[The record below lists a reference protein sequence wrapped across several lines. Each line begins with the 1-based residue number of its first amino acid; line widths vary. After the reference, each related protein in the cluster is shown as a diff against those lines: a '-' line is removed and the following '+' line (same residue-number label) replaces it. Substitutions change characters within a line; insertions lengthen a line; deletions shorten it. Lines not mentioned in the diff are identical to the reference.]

1 METIAYLSFGLLI
14 GVVLGYLIA
23 GLRHKNSTTQE
34 ASTGIDPEKHESTLE
49 QLRQTE
55 KDLVEAQTRLDGAI
69 QEFKKQD
76 LRIKDLE
83 EAKNKLTVD
92 LTKAQSDAENLTE
105 QKKELTELR
114 EKMKKEFEGMAAT
127 ILQKNAESF
136 SGLQEKRLGEI
147 LNPFK
152 EKIKGF
158 EEKVQQNYEQE
169 FKEKATLKAEIEK
182 LVELNQTISKEA
194 KDLTQALKGDSK
206 KQGNWGEVVL
216 ERVLEQSGLEKGREY
231 FTQFS
236 TQNVDGERILPD
248 VVVNLPEEKHII
260 IDSKVS
266 LVAYENYVN
275 AEEEELRTTALK
287 AHLVSVKN
295 HIKQLSAKNYQTGNG
310 LESPDFVLLF
320 MPIEAAFALAVQQDA
335 SLFSEAWKQKIVIVS
350 PSTLLATLRT
360 IASIWKQER
369 QTKNAQEIALE
380 GGRLYD
386 KIVGFLKDMEKIDRN
401 LSQTRDAYEAAMNK
415 LSEGKGTILK
425 RTEKLRKL
433 GASVTKEID
442 RRYLD
447 EEDDET
453 TANIEA

>member
-1 METIAYLSFGLLI
+1 METIAYISFGLLT
-14 GVVLGYLIA
+14 GALLGYLIA
-23 GLRHKNSTTQE
+23 SLRYKNSTSVE
-34 ASTGIDPEKHESTLE
+34 ALTGIDPEKHESTLA

-83 EAKNKLTVD
+83 EAKDRLTVD

-231 FTQFS
+231 FTQFA

-275 AEEEELRTTALK
+275 ADEEELRAAALK

-295 HIKQLSAKNYQTGNG
+295 HIKQLSGKNYQTGNG

>member
-23 GLRHKNSTTQE
+23 RLRHKNSTTQE

>member
-1 METIAYLSFGLLI
+1 M
-14 GVVLGYLIA
+14 
-23 GLRHKNSTTQE
+23 
-34 ASTGIDPEKHESTLE
+34 
-49 QLRQTE
+49 
-55 KDLVEAQTRLDGAI
+55 
-69 QEFKKQD
+69 
-76 LRIKDLE
+76 
-83 EAKNKLTVD
+83 
-92 LTKAQSDAENLTE
+92 
-105 QKKELTELR
+105 
-114 EKMKKEFEGMAAT
+114 
-127 ILQKNAESF
+127 
-136 SGLQEKRLGEI
+136 
-147 LNPFK
+147 
-152 EKIKGF
+152 
-158 EEKVQQNYEQE
+158 
-169 FKEKATLKAEIEK
+169 
-182 LVELNQTISKEA
+182 
-194 KDLTQALKGDSK
+194 
-206 KQGNWGEVVL
+206 
-216 ERVLEQSGLEKGREY
+216 
-231 FTQFS
+231 
-236 TQNVDGERILPD
+236 
-248 VVVNLPEEKHII
+248 
-260 IDSKVS
+260 
-266 LVAYENYVN
+266 N

>member
-1 METIAYLSFGLLI
+1 MEIIAYISFGLLT
-14 GVVLGYLIA
+14 GAVLGYLIA
-23 GLRHKNSTTQE
+23 SLRFKNSGQE
-34 ASTGIDPEKHESTLE
+34 EPTHKIDLETHENTLAALHLSEKE
-49 QLRQTE
+49 
-55 KDLVEAQTRLDGAI
+55 LVEARTRLDGAI

-76 LRIKDLE
+76 VRIKELE
-83 EAKNKLTVD
+83 EAKNKLVVD
-92 LTKAQSDAENLTE
+92 LTKSESDANNLAL
-105 QKKELTELR
+105 QKKELTLLQD
-114 EKMKKEFEGMAAT
+114 KMKKEFEGMAAA
-127 ILQKNAESF
+127 ILQKNTESF
-136 SGLQEKRLGEI
+136 SGIQEKRLSEI

-158 EEKVQQNYEQE
+158 EEKVQRNYEQE

-194 KDLTQALKGDSK
+194 KDLTQALKGDAK

-236 TQNVDGERILPD
+236 TQNADGDRILPD
-248 VVVNLPEEKHII
+248 VVINLPEEKHII

-266 LVAYENYVN
+266 LVAYENFVN
-275 AEEEELRTTALK
+275 ADDEEFRKSALK
-287 AHLVSVKN
+287 AHLVSVKT
-295 HIKQLSAKNYQTGNG
+295 HIKQLSGKNYQTGNG
-310 LESPDFVLLF
+310 IESPDFVLLF

-369 QTKNAQEIALE
+369 QTKNAQEIAIE

-386 KIVGFLKDMEKIDRN
+386 KIVGFIKDMEKIDKN

-415 LSEGKGTILK
+415 LSEGRGTILK

-433 GASVTKEID
+433 GASVSKEID
-442 RRYLD
+442 RKYLD
-447 EEDDET
+447 EEDEERLENHD
-453 TANIEA
+453 A